1 MEQHYKF
8 NKWDF
13 DENGTNTKDGS
24 FFLEVIG
31 EWERDFHVRYSPFFS
46 NYLFSNEST
55 MILVKNC
62 LVLEPNDDCGMELI
76 NGKIDLDTNLTI
88 ESHSKR
94 QTIYAI
100 GSKLDEDE
108 PMFLII
114 EDSMVDGMIVLKYIP
129 DRDNEDVGEEIPVPS
144 ERVKA

>member
-1 MEQHYKF
+1 
-8 NKWDF
+8 
-13 DENGTNTKDGS
+13 
-24 FFLEVIG
+24 
-31 EWERDFHVRYSPFFS
+31 
-46 NYLFSNEST
+46 
-55 MILVKNC
+55 
-62 LVLEPNDDCGMELI
+62 
-76 NGKIDLDTNLTI
+76 LTI

>member
-1 MEQHYKF
+1 MEHHYKF

-31 EWERDFHVRYSPFFS
+31 KWERDFHARYFPFFS

-55 MILVKNC
+55 MILIKNC
-62 LVLEPNDDCGMELI
+62 LVLEPEDDCGMELI
-76 NGKIDLDTNLTI
+76 NGKVDLDTNLTI

-100 GSKLDEDE
+100 GSRLDEDE

-114 EDSMVDGMIVLKYIP
+114 DESMVDGMVVLKYIP
-129 DRDNEDVGEEIPVPS
+129 DVDNEDVRDDVPVPS
-144 ERVKA
+144 EKVKA